1 MKKNSDVRSY
11 LRLARMAAITT
22 RALAELKLAHARS
35 GGCPHEAARHGH
47 AWARRLCGSLGL
59 EISVRGAPPPGPH
72 LLLGNH
78 RSYIDILAVLGVR
91 PCGFLA
97 KMEIASWPV
106 FGSAASLHP
115 TVFVTREDRDSRKK
129 AREGALALLQK
140 GLAFAAFPEGT
151 TCRGPGILPFFPG
164 LFQLAEQYDFPVVP
178 FAIEYED
185 RRDAWIDDDPFV
197 GHFLQTFRR
206 PQIRVQLAFG
216 PTLRRRP
223 ADELQR
229 TASEWIRGEVRTM
242 ARAMATR

>member
-1 MKKNSDVRSY
+1 
-11 LRLARMAAITT
+11 MAAITSRSLLSLQLSHT
-22 RALAELKLAHARS
+22 RT

-47 AWARRLCGSLGL
+47 AWARRLCSALGV
-59 EISVRGAPPPGPH
+59 EVSVRGAPPPGPH

-97 KMEIASWPV
+97 KVEIGSWPV
-106 FGSAASLHP
+106 FGAAARLHP
-115 TVFVTREDRDSRKK
+115 TVFVAREDRDSRKR

-164 LFQLAEQYDFPVVP
+164 LFHLAEQYDFPVVP
-178 FAIEYED
+178 FALEYED

-197 GHFLQTFRR
+197 GHFLKTFRKK
-206 PQIRVQLAFG
+206 RVRLHLSFG
-216 PTLRRRP
+216 PTLRRKP
-223 ADELQR
+223 AEHLRRSATD
-229 TASEWIRGEVRTM
+229 WIRSEVR
-242 ARAMATR
+242 AASLALGTR